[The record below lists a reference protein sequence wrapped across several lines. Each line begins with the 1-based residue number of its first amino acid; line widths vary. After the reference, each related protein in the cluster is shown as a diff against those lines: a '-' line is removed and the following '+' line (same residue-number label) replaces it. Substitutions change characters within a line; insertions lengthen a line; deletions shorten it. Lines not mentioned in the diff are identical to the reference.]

1 MATKYD
7 ISHNNVPEAIGWLIE
22 KVNNLENLIREN
34 GLNTLPDN
42 KKEIITAKETAEYFN
57 ITLPTVHAWAK
68 SGKLTKYKLGGTR
81 IGFKRAEVEKLLIKV
96 EARRR

>member
-1 MATKYD
+1 MEILSFDNLPK
-7 ISHNNVPEAIGWLIE
+7 IVSQILE
-22 KVNNLENLIREN
+22 KVTNLENLIREN

-42 KKEIITAKETAEYFN
+42 KKEIITAKETAEYLN
-57 ITLPTVHAWAK
+57 VTLPTIHAWAK
-68 SGKLTKYKLGGTR
+68 QGRITKLKIGGTR